1 MEHPRFDLVV
11 RGATVVTD
19 VGRAR
24 ADVGVTRGKVAALGV
39 GLSGAREI
47 DAHGLHVLPGAVDP
61 HVHLSNAP
69 DAASSA
75 ELGDLGWVDDFAS
88 GSAAALAGGI
98 TTLGNM
104 TCAGDKETMH
114 QAVSRDAAMVAAQAV
129 ADIFLHPVWAGPQ
142 PWVVEDVRRLCAEG
156 QRSLKIFT
164 CVPEFDRHGAEVV
177 RAMEAARDAGAITL
191 FHCEELA
198 VIDCC
203 TRGLM
208 QAGHGMGH
216 YAQSRPALAEVV
228 AVQRAVALCEL
239 TGAPTYIVHLSCA
252 RALAV
257 CREARARGLPV
268 YVETRPLYLHLTD
281 ERYDS
286 AQAPLY
292 VGQPPLRTAEDREA
306 LWAALADGTIHTMGS
321 DHAPWRAAD
330 KMDPRHTLD
339 KVRPGV
345 AELDSMMPMLVS
357 EGVVRRGLPLERL
370 VALTAANPARLFGL
384 YPRKGTIAVGS
395 DADLVVW
402 DLGRR
407 RAIRAADMRSRSDYS
422 PYEGTEV
429 TGWPVLTV
437 RRGEVVF
444 EDGQLL
450 GTAGSGQLLV
460 RGDTQPL

>member
-1 MEHPRFDLVV
+1 
-11 RGATVVTD
+11 
-19 VGRAR
+19 
-24 ADVGVTRGKVAALGV
+24 
-39 GLSGAREI
+39 
-47 DAHGLHVLPGAVDP
+47 
-61 HVHLSNAP
+61 
-69 DAASSA
+69 
-75 ELGDLGWVDDFAS
+75 
-88 GSAAALAGGI
+88 
-98 TTLGNM
+98 
-104 TCAGDKETMH
+104 
-114 QAVSRDAAMVAAQAV
+114 
-129 ADIFLHPVWAGPQ
+129 
-142 PWVVEDVRRLCAEG
+142 
-156 QRSLKIFT
+156 
-164 CVPEFDRHGAEVV
+164 
-177 RAMEAARDAGAITL
+177 MEAARDAGAITL

-208 QAGHGMGH
+208 QAGHGMGR

-257 CREARARGLPV
+257 CREARQRGLPV

-306 LWAALADGTIHTMGS
+306 LWTALADGTIHTMGS

-407 RAIRAADMRSRSDYS
+407 RTIRAADMRSRSDYS

-450 GTAGSGQLLV
+450 GAAGSGQLLV
-460 RGDTQPL
+460 RGATQPL